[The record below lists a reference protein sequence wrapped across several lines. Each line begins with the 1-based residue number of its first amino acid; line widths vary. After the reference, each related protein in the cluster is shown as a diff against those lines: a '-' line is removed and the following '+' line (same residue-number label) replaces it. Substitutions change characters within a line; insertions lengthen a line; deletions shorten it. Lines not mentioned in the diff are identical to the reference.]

1 LVLLSGIDV
10 LFVVIVLSS
19 GIGVLVVVIV
29 VLLSGLAVLVVVI
42 VVLLSGI
49 GVLVVVIVALL
60 SGIGVLVVVI
70 VVILKLSG
78 IGVLVVVIVVILSFI
93 SVLLAV
99 IVLYSVL
106 CVLIIVLVSGLVE
119 GVTSVVGSDI
129 TGRVA
134 VSSDV
139 ENGAVVVCE
148 VSNVDFVDI
157 VDDRSSSSLITP
169 IVSVCRYGSVVVSGM
184 CTKIR
189 LIVFVSWV
197 VGFN

>member
-1 LVLLSGIDV
+1 MVLL
-10 LFVVIVLSS
+10 S

-29 VLLSGLAVLVVVI
+29 VLLSGISVL
-42 VVLLSGI
+42 
-49 GVLVVVIVALL
+49 VVIVALL

-70 VVILKLSG
+70 VVLLSG
-78 IGVLVVVIVVILSFI
+78 ICVLVVVIVVILSGI